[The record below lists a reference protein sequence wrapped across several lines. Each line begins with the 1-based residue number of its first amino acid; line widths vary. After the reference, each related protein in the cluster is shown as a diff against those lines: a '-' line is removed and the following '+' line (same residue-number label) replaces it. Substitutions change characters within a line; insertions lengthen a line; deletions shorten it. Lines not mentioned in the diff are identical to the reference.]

1 MLGALGHA
9 PFIYFLSAFP
19 PPSIVPNPNFL
30 RFSLMA
36 ISARIAVI
44 GDVHGYWDLREDS
57 KALQLLQPDLV
68 LFTGRFF
75 SLYLLSCVLCFFP
88 LPYESV
94 AYVHFLPHWKK
105 ACGDFGE
112 ENVEL
117 VRSIADL
124 KFAKA
129 AILGN
134 HDAWFTPCFSQ
145 EKKDGVQ
152 LQLECLGE
160 NHIGYRRMDFPQ
172 QKLSIVGG
180 RPFSH
185 GGKAM
190 FRKQLL
196 SARYGVKDM
205 KASAKRIYE
214 TAIGAPEDHLVI
226 ILAHNGPTGLGS
238 RADDIC
244 GKDWEY
250 GGGDWGDED
259 LEQAISKLKENG
271 KFHVPPLVVFGH
283 MHKELTYGGQR
294 KMIVVTADNT
304 IYLNGAIVPRVTSY
318 SGEEG
323 KVGGNFTS
331 SETSCTQ
338 SVSRGTKRAF
348 TVVDISDGK
357 VDKVTESWISV
368 VGDETSSDEANLM
381 YQSGISKC

>member
-19 PPSIVPNPNFL
+19 PPSSVPNPNL
-30 RFSLMA
+30 PRFSLMA
-36 ISARIAVI
+36 ISSRIAVV
-44 GDVHGYWDLREDS
+44 GDVHGHWDLREDS

-68 LFTGRFF
+68 LFTG
-75 SLYLLSCVLCFFP
+75 
-88 LPYESV
+88 
-94 AYVHFLPHWKK
+94 
-105 ACGDFGE
+105 DFGE

-117 VRSIADL
+117 VQSIADL

-134 HDAWFTPCFSQ
+134 HDAWFTPCFSH

-160 NHIGYRRMDFPQ
+160 SHIGYRRMDFPQ

-185 GGKAM
+185 GGKGM
-190 FRKQLL
+190 FRRQLL

-205 KASAKRIYE
+205 KTSAKRIYE
-214 TAIGAPEDHLVI
+214 AAIGAPEDHLVI

-238 RADDIC
+238 CANDIC
-244 GKDWEY
+244 GKDWEF
-250 GGGDWGDED
+250 GGGDYGDED
-259 LEQAISKLKENG
+259 LAQAISQLKENG

-283 MHKELTYGGQR
+283 MHKELAYGGHR

-304 IYLNGAIVPRVTSY
+304 IYLNGAVVPRVNSY

-323 KVGGNFTS
+323 KVKGNFTS
-331 SETSCTQ
+331 TGTSSSQ

-348 TVVDISDGK
+348 TVVDISDRK
-357 VDKVTESWISV
+357 VDKITESWISV
-368 VGDETSSDEANLM
+368 VGDEICLDEARLI
-381 YQSGISKC
+381 YQSGIEAKRVYKPGDSSKF

>member
-19 PPSIVPNPNFL
+19 PPSSIPNPNL
-30 RFSLMA
+30 PRFSLMA
-36 ISARIAVI
+36 ISARIAVV
-44 GDVHGYWDLREDS
+44 GDVHGHWDLREDS

-68 LFTGRFF
+68 LFTG
-75 SLYLLSCVLCFFP
+75 
-88 LPYESV
+88 
-94 AYVHFLPHWKK
+94 
-105 ACGDFGE
+105 DFGE

-117 VRSIADL
+117 VQSIAEL

-160 NHIGYRRMDFPQ
+160 SHIGYRRMDFPQ
-172 QKLSIVGG
+172 QKLSVVGG

-185 GGKAM
+185 GGKGM

-205 KASAKRIYE
+205 KTSAKRIYE
-214 TAIGAPEDHLVI
+214 AAIGAPEDNLVI

-238 RADDIC
+238 CANDIC
-244 GKDWEY
+244 GKDWEF
-250 GGGDWGDED
+250 GGGDYGDED
-259 LEQAISKLKENG
+259 LAQAISQLKENG
-271 KFHVPPLVVFGH
+271 KFRVSPLVVFGH
-283 MHKELTYGGQR
+283 MHKELAYGGHR

-304 IYLNGAIVPRVTSY
+304 IYLNGAVVPRVNSY
-318 SGEEG
+318 SGGEG
-323 KVGGNFTS
+323 KVRGNFTS
-331 SETSCTQ
+331 SRTSSSQ

-357 VDKVTESWISV
+357 VDKITESWISV
-368 VGDETSSDEANLM
+368 VGDETCLDEAHLM
-381 YQSGISKC
+381 YQSGI

>member
-68 LFTGRFF
+68 LFT
-75 SLYLLSCVLCFFP
+75 
-88 LPYESV
+88 
-94 AYVHFLPHWKK
+94 
-105 ACGDFGE
+105 GDFGE